1 MHLRQEQTPLPYQIT
16 ASAPITPLKSP
27 VAEGQN
33 GNEKDTTSDGSAS
46 NLPTSDN
53 GEASTTAEGDDSAT
67 TKERTK
73 MFKEWCGTIERDD
86 IHHTKLFV
94 PRGLLAQMLIAL
106 ITEHDHFIVL

>member
-1 MHLRQEQTPLPYQIT
+1 MGPITTNNNGMHLRQEQTPLPYQIT

-73 MFKEWCGTIERDD
+73 MFKE
-86 IHHTKLFV
+86 
-94 PRGLLAQMLIAL
+94 
-106 ITEHDHFIVL
+106 